1 MAEQIETLAGQGVL
15 ERVSEPGPSFVS
27 KMFLVNKSD
36 GGWRPIFDLR
46 NLSRYVETREFHLI
60 SHAKVSDFIQPG
72 DWLIRVDMSQAYFHI
87 RVASSH
93 RCFLRLL
100 FRGELWQMTS
110 LPFGL
115 SAAPQAFS
123 TVTNWVAETLRSRGL
138 RVLVYL
144 DDFLVACQ
152 NKNELVAQVSMMVE
166 LLESLGWQINRS
178 KSILRPCQDLEFL
191 GIRWNVE
198 REKMSLPEKKV
209 AKIIKLTTDIE
220 RAQSCTLKEAQC
232 LLGHLNFANFVVPRG
247 QLHCRYLQRFLMGFN
262 QSRPR
267 ERRQI
272 SSQIQDELAWWA
284 KAASLTSPLH
294 KSEVTH
300 FLVTDA
306 SDLGWGAQLN
316 GVLMLGNWSKTQRK
330 WHSNKK
336 EMLAVY
342 QALAQQGQCLKGAH
356 ILLQSDNRTVVS
368 YIRKEGGT
376 RSLELYSLTYQLLTL
391 VDELQIV
398 LSAYYL
404 PGRYNGTADRLSRKR
419 ALPEWHL
426 LPEATEEI
434 FRQWGTPEI
443 DLFASAE
450 SAVVKTYVSLDCRDR
465 STAFTDAFSQAWDF
479 NLAWLFP
486 PPSLIPRVL
495 AHLNKCQGQFLLV
508 APRWER
514 TFWLPDLANRS
525 VEPPMTIRNLERVLI
540 DLTTGNPPPQV
551 EQLTLQVWR
560 IGCGSQ
566 LPRTGSPRKES

>member
-1 MAEQIETLAGQGVL
+1 MQVQAELPSAIIFAPTTSQDLPRSLEISRTNRRLRSSPDFQRRTQQNLDIPGHFEKNSRNDYMAAPQFTGGKPPLSTNWREPQYKTECSTQMAEQIETLASQGVL
-15 ERVSEPGPSFVS
+15 EKVSEPGPSFVS
-27 KMFLVNKSD
+27 KMFLVKKSD

-46 NLSRYVETREFHLI
+46 SLNRYVETREFHLI
-60 SHAKVSDFIQPG
+60 SHAKVPDFIQPG
-72 DWLIRVDMSQAYFHI
+72 DWLIRVDMSQACFHI

-152 NKNELVAQVSMMVE
+152 NKNELVAQVSMMIE
-166 LLESLGWQINRS
+166 LLEALGWQINRS
-178 KSILRPCQDLEFL
+178 KSILKPCQDLKFL

-198 REKMSLPEKKV
+198 RKEMSLSEKKI
-209 AKIIKLTTDIE
+209 AKIIKVMTDIE
-220 RAQSCTLKEAQC
+220 RAQSCTLKEARC
-232 LLGHLNFANFVVPRG
+232 LLGHLNFASFVVPRG
-247 QLHCRYLQRFLMGFN
+247 QLHCRYLQRFLTRFN

-306 SDLGWGAQLN
+306 SDLDWGAQLN
-316 GVLMLGNWSKTQRK
+316 AVLMSGHWSKSQRK

-342 QALAQQGQCLKGAH
+342 QALAQQGQCLRGAH

-376 RSLELYSLTYQLLTL
+376 RSVELYSLTYQLLTL
-391 VDELQIV
+391 VDELQIM

-419 ALPEWHL
+419 ALPE
-426 LPEATEEI
+426 
-434 FRQWGTPEI
+434 
-443 DLFASAE
+443 
-450 SAVVKTYVSLDCRDR
+450 
-465 STAFTDAFSQAWDF
+465 
-479 NLAWLFP
+479 
-486 PPSLIPRVL
+486 
-495 AHLNKCQGQFLLV
+495 
-508 APRWER
+508 
-514 TFWLPDLANRS
+514 
-525 VEPPMTIRNLERVLI
+525 
-540 DLTTGNPPPQV
+540 
-551 EQLTLQVWR
+551 
-560 IGCGSQ
+560 
-566 LPRTGSPRKES
+566 